1 MGKLIFQPPQDFF
14 VQVSVCS
21 VNTFLNL
28 NPFSVNLTEANR
40 QKITTALQH
49 SIGSNFIL
57 FPEYTYTDELQ
68 VQYQNYCNDNNCI
81 IIGGSG
87 LESVGAN
94 FYAYAP
100 VFIPNKELMKVYKRH
115 ITNDE
120 TIYSGGRII
129 PYPDEVQ
136 RQIRLEGEEN
146 DILFSVFVCYDFLI
160 ENKTEREDIVFVP
173 QYEQS
178 PQQFIT
184 EGDRISK
191 GMRNFVLGAN
201 NSNDDQQSLGF
212 AILNGTLITAL
223 ANGHWRN
230 AEYND
235 GQGEPM
241 NYHNTI
247 IYDTTGE
254 KLLTFRLNLA
264 KPFSLAFNYSL
275 VGGGPILI
283 PVSNINL

>member
-1 MGKLIFQPPQDFF
+1 MGKLVYQPPQDFF

-28 NPFSVNLTEANR
+28 NPFSVNLNEANR
-40 QKITTALQH
+40 EKITAALH
-49 SIGSNFIL
+49 NSVGSNFIL
-57 FPEYTYTDELQ
+57 FPEYTYTEELQ
-68 VQYQNYCNDNNCI
+68 EQYQNYCNENNCI

-129 PYPDEVQ
+129 PYPDEVL
-136 RQIRLEGEEN
+136 RQIRLEGEVN

-160 ENKTEREDIVFVP
+160 ENKTERDDIVFVP

-178 PQQFIT
+178 PQQFIA

-201 NSNDDQQSLGF
+201 NSNDNQQSLGF
-212 AILNGTLITAL
+212 AILNGALITAL
-223 ANGHWRN
+223 ANGNWRN
-230 AEYND
+230 VEYND
-235 GQGEPM
+235 GQGEAM

-247 IYDTTGE
+247 VYDTTGE

-283 PVSNINL
+283 PVANINL